1 MNARLRALRQLSP
14 FALVAI
20 MLAGCSDG
28 TAPGGGPQSGDLAL
42 GGSFDADGETFLLGV
57 TDTLPGNPLVVEL
70 IGGGLVLDPE
80 DEEVSLQVA
89 IRNVGA
95 DIHPPV
101 MIWLGDFVPGSV
113 SVVNPDAVAV
123 SGGLADILPP
133 AYGFDYSELLGEDG
147 VLASGETSRSKP
159 WIFHDPGLA
168 SFAFGARLDAGLAPG
183 LARLGGRVW
192 VDRNGNGQLR
202 RRRAGLA
209 RRADHGGDARRR
221 GAPGLQ
227 RPRGP
232 LRPACRDRGALSGAL
247 RLLDLRHAAAA
258 LHDAESAERAHRA
271 GRRAVS
277 RRASCTPTSASTG
290 APGRPSRWSSR
301 RPHPSR
307 CTWRPGRSSRRG
319 SQDDALGLQV
329 GFSGC
334 QPEHPWTLYICGGF
348 MESNPVQVRAVLVHE
363 LEEECDAAFTRVLP
377 FSLHP
382 LRMAYEM
389 AYGSGTLL
397 IQLVDFQGQVHTIEY
412 YVRGKDEGK

>member
-1 MNARLRALRQLSP
+1 MFARSRALRPLSP
-14 FALVAI
+14 FALIAI
-20 MLAGCSDG
+20 ALASCSDG

-42 GGSFDADGETFLLGV
+42 GGDFDADGGTFVLGV
-57 TDTLPGNPLVVEL
+57 TDSVPGNPLVVEL
-70 IGGGLVLDPE
+70 IGGGLALDPG
-80 DEEVSLQVA
+80 DEEISLQVA

-123 SGGLADILPP
+123 AGGLADLLPP

-159 WIFHDPGLA
+159 WVFHDPGLA
-168 SFAFGARLDAGLAPG
+168 SFAFDARLDAGLAPG

-192 VDRNGNGQLR
+192 VDRNGNGQPDDDEPGWHGAPILVETPGGETLLAYSNDAGR
-202 RRRAGLA
+202 YGVPAPVAGLYQVTCDFSIFDMPPPLFTTPNPLSVLIAPDAGGEPQSFLHADFGLHWGAGPGEPVVFTEASPESLHLAPWTLIEA
-209 RRADHGGDARRR
+209 RIEEDG
-221 GAPGLQ
+221 
-227 RPRGP
+227 
-232 LRPACRDRGALSGAL
+232 
-247 RLLDLRHAAAA
+247 
-258 LHDAESAERAHRA
+258 
-271 GRRAVS
+271 
-277 RRASCTPTSASTG
+277 
-290 APGRPSRWSSR
+290 
-301 RPHPSR
+301 
-307 CTWRPGRSSRRG
+307 
-319 SQDDALGLQV
+319 LGLQV

-363 LEEECDAAFTRVLP
+363 LEEDCDAAFTRVLP

-412 YVRGKDEGK
+412 AIRGKDQGK